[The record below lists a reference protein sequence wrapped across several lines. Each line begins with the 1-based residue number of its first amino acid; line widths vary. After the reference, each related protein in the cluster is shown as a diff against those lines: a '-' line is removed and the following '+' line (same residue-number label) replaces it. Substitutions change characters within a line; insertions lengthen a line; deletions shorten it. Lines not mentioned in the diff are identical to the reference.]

1 VPGLHVYSRQGCH
14 LCEVLIEEL
23 LPMLRGRLVVEV
35 CDIDTRPDWRA
46 KYDTRVPVVEY
57 EDSLISEYP
66 LDRRAIS
73 VLLESLSENPGE

>member
-1 VPGLHVYSRQGCH
+1 
-14 LCEVLIEEL
+14 
-23 LPMLRGRLVVEV
+23 MLRGRLAVEV

-46 KYDTRVPVVEY
+46 KYNIRVPVLEY

-66 LDRRAIS
+66 LDREAIS